1 MSNKEHTVEEQD
13 IYQLDLIE
21 KHRSDLMVLIESLM
35 HHESISFTDPVLREL
50 IVIRN
55 SYDLIIK
62 ELGGV
67 IEQ

>member
-1 MSNKEHTVEEQD
+1 MSNKEYTVEEQD
-13 IYQLDLIE
+13 LYQLDLIK
-21 KHRSDLMVLIESLM
+21 KHRTDLMDLIESLM

-55 SYDLIIK
+55 SYDQIIK

>member
-1 MSNKEHTVEEQD
+1 
-13 IYQLDLIE
+13 
-21 KHRSDLMVLIESLM
+21 MVLIESLM